1 MQHLAILAFALF
13 TPVLAQQK
21 SLSEIDRELLL
32 EKLKEIQET
41 SDSTVKGRF
50 GVALSAFKKAR
61 ESDAAAHELYLNC
74 IEKVRFE
81 DEARKSSEFR
91 DWKKRHKDRTDSS
104 GFRLGLR
111 HQLNWLVLTLEA
123 AQKEDITTLA
133 NQSVAVLE
141 AILRDAKDLKDQQTM
156 LSEPALESIFAQ
168 AYGVT
173 NVQVVNWPK
182 APLDIEE
189 IYEQVVLPSSRDPD
203 SIEALRKGWLKRI
216 EHEGLLLEHWTNE
229 GTADKDRKPAFDRWL
244 VEGRKDLLW
253 AMEVDLFRNGDQRG
267 AALRM
272 LEHLKVYLAHKSAP
286 KWIAEFTSLVEGN
299 PIEKENKKE
308 DAE

>member
-1 MQHLAILAFALF
+1 MKHLAILAIALV

-21 SLSEIDRELLL
+21 ALSEIDRELLL
-32 EKLKEIQET
+32 EKLKEIQEN

-61 ESDAAAHELYLNC
+61 ESDAAAHDLYLNC

-91 DWKKRHKDRTDSS
+91 EWKKRHKDRTDSS
-104 GFRLGLR
+104 GFRLALR
-111 HQLNWLVLTLEA
+111 HQLNWLVLTLDA
-123 AQKEDITTLA
+123 AQTEDITTLA
-133 NQSVAVLE
+133 SQGVSVLD
-141 AILRDAKDLKDQQTM
+141 AILRDAKDLKGQQTI

-173 NVQVVNWPK
+173 NVQVVNWPE
-182 APLDIEE
+182 APLDIEAV
-189 IYEQVVLPSSRDPD
+189 YEQVVLPPVRDPD

-244 VEGRKDLLW
+244 VEGRKDLIW

-272 LEHLKVYLAHKSAP
+272 LEHLKVNLTHKSAP
-286 KWIAEFTSLVEGN
+286 KWIAEFTSLVEGS
-299 PIEKENKKE
+299 PIEKEEEKE
-308 DAE
+308 DAK